1 MYSLGKKL
9 DSKSI
14 ELFGRKN
21 KTISN
26 MMGKKVLYP
35 KKSASK
41 EYFKEEE
48 EMKKSDLEKM

>member
-1 MYSLGKKL
+1 MYALGKKL
-9 DSKSI
+9 DSKSV

-26 MMGKKVLYP
+26 MMGKKLIHP
-35 KKSASK
+35 KKLISK

-48 EMKKSDLEKM
+48 MKKSDVEKM

>member
-41 EYFKEEE
+41 EYFKED